1 MGKCHN
7 RNSQPRNTFYCFF
20 FGSFFLHIQ
29 LFVTST
35 CTVHL
40 QEEILP
46 SSTVEDS
53 CTVYVTEEDA
63 QMEYTDIK
71 GEYLISN
78 NI

>member
-1 MGKCHN
+1 MAENLKAK
-7 RNSQPRNTFYCFF
+7 
-20 FGSFFLHIQ
+20 LKQ
-29 LFVTST
+29 LEVIKGTIFVQEDILPSSLVDDS

-53 CTVYVTEEDA
+53 CTVYVTDEDA